1 VFLSLTGLADHLARP
16 PLRDQD
22 QQRPTGII
30 AFVVVVVVVV
40 VVVSRLSSVVT
51 STIRAHPKKK
61 RGSGLSEGP
70 K

>member
-40 VVVSRLSSVVT
+40 VSRLSSVVT

>member
-1 VFLSLTGLADHLARP
+1 MFLSLTGLADHLARP

-40 VVVSRLSSVVT
+40 VVSRLSSVVT

-61 RGSGLSEGP
+61 RGSGLSEEP